1 MREKERETHTE
12 HARTYALAR
21 ARTRWH
27 APVRDCARE
36 RETVAEFCSV
46 FCMYLFSRTL
56 SILLGFLHLSFI
68 TNSVVYSSQGR
79 YHSHATHSTRRSVIG
94 TQMHHEIPAVVG
106 IGMKISFFRGNSRI
120 LFGCLHLSF
129 ITNSLV
135 QLSQTRY
142 YPPIQTLAG
151 FSSVVYISLLSSTLS
166 CNYHKLDIIHEIKFL
181 QYRQLS
187 RAIITNLISFHNLKI
202 LQDPLRLCASDIHHE
217 LYRVIITN
225 SISSTIAN
233 INRFL
238 FGCVHRPRS
247 FLEIGFRPQ
256 YPSFV

>member
-94 TQMHHEIPAVVG
+94 TQMHHEIPAVVV

-120 LFGCLHLSF
+120 FFGCLHFSF

-142 YPPIQTLAG
+142 HSRNQIFAVSP
-151 FSSVVYISLLSSTLS
+151 TLS
-166 CNYHKLDIIHEIKFL
+166 CNYHELDI
-181 QYRQLS
+181 LS
-187 RAIITNLISFHNLKI
+187 QSQNFAG
-202 LQDPLRLCASDIHHE
+202 
-217 LYRVIITN
+217 
-225 SISSTIAN
+225 SSSVV
-233 INRFL
+233 
-238 FGCVHRPRS
+238 CV
-247 FLEIGFRPQ
+247 
-256 YPSFV
+256 

>member
-1 MREKERETHTE
+1 M
-12 HARTYALAR
+12 
-21 ARTRWH
+21 
-27 APVRDCARE
+27 
-36 RETVAEFCSV
+36 
-46 FCMYLFSRTL
+46 
-56 SILLGFLHLSFI
+56 
-68 TNSVVYSSQGR
+68 
-79 YHSHATHSTRRSVIG
+79 AT
-94 TQMHHEIPAVVG
+94 
-106 IGMKISFFRGNSRI
+106 
-120 LFGCLHLSF
+120 
-129 ITNSLV
+129 
-135 QLSQTRY
+135 
-142 YPPIQTLAG
+142 AG

-217 LYRVIITN
+217 LYRVITTN

-256 YPSFV
+256 YPSFVWFEPLSRTKRVFWISTRKTNIEWAGVDTSWRVRYPPYSMKLFVRCDIHCELYQVIITNSKSFTDTNISRILFGRVHVIFVTNSIM